1 VHVSEV
7 FILCPAL
14 LGLKGN
20 LEMVLASRLSTAS
33 NMGRLSLPAQQWDMV
48 KGNLLLMQVQ
58 AIIVALA
65 ASIFSIVMGIVFHH
79 EFSLR
84 DTLLIAASAISTASI
99 ASVLLG

>member
-1 VHVSEV
+1 MDVSEV

-33 NMGRLSLPAQQWDMV
+33 NMGLLDDVGQRWDKV
-48 KGNLLLMQVQ
+48 KGYLLLMQVQ

-65 ASIFSIVMGIVFHH
+65 AAFFSIAMGVVFHH
-79 EFSLR
+79 EFSAR
-84 DTLLIAASAISTASI
+84 DSLLIAAVSVSTASL
-99 ASVLLG
+99 ASIFLG